1 MRVLL
6 RILIWSAVAVA
17 LVFVAAA
24 VTLYVLYPKQRII
37 EELVPRVEAAVA
49 RPVAL
54 ADAGISVWPPFGL
67 YVEGLVIE
75 NRSPAT
81 TPHLLRV
88 GRARAQVRLWPLLHG
103 QIYVD
108 ELELN
113 DLEFTYETFDD
124 TLTNISDLIGGE
136 GGGLP
141 LLAEHM
147 VWSGITLRGI
157 HHDDSSTWTVE
168 DLSGYITMHPA
179 DTSFELGISLPRAEW
194 LSLDDT
200 LQFDYALELEADGTA
215 HLESQQANLTRV
227 QGTLAGI
234 PLLGTAQVGLGD
246 SGPVARGTLTLGPT
260 GLADLLSELELELDT
275 LFREYSVS
283 GQVRLD
289 IELDGSLAELTT
301 GSTRAELVWLG
312 GRVDRGTT
320 EVVRFASLAVPVTA
334 GGFHVSAKDLFL
346 FDSPVD
352 LGLVGSWPP
361 SDRIELTLAGRTDL
375 DGWSTDSVILGGAVE
390 WSASARGP
398 LQSPDRWR
406 VRARATPRAVRY
418 AYLDRQP
425 LLVDGGSVMYD
436 GKSIDLADLLLGT
449 GPSRLSMS
457 MNVAPVPWS
466 VLMQG
471 AWPDSTFAELD
482 LRSSFLDLDALFP
495 DLAGDSAAPSDTST
509 PPFVP
514 ATYAHVSLS
523 ADTLVAGGATWRNV
537 QGEAQINQDSLHIE
551 RMQGRVYGGRAAI
564 SGAMELADPGGYR
577 FDVRVD
583 SVALGDALA
592 RFGRA
597 ARYLEG
603 RGSLEASIA
612 GHGFTWEQLLSELV
626 VDGGAILFD
635 AQLVNLPAARATHQL
650 LGLEIADPLPLASR
664 WSSFRVD
671 RGRLAMDDFQLTTP
685 DAQWILAGSAGL
697 DGTLDYNLDG
707 LLSRAKSAQVRLPE
721 SARNLFP
728 AAWRDR
734 IDPVELMK
742 NDDGELE
749 LYIHVGGTLQKPAV
763 ELDWRRM
770 EPVIKQRLEKRVT
783 DELKKQ
789 LDDELKKGLEGLF
802 DRLKR

>member
-6 RILIWSAVAVA
+6 RILIWSTVAVA

-37 EELVPRVEAAVA
+37 EELVPRVEAAVT

-67 YVEGLVIE
+67 YIKGLVIE
-75 NRSPAT
+75 NRPPAT

-88 GRARAQVRLWPLLHG
+88 GRARAHVRLWPLLHG
-103 QIYVD
+103 QIYID

-113 DLEFTYETFDD
+113 DLEFTYEVFDD
-124 TLTNISDLIGGE
+124 TLTSISDLTGGE

-157 HHDDSSTWTVE
+157 HHDDSSAWTVK
-168 DLSGYITMHPA
+168 DLSGHITMHPA

-194 LSLDDT
+194 LSRDDT
-200 LQFDYALELEADGTA
+200 LRFDHVLELEADGTA
-215 HLESQQANLTRV
+215 HLESWQVNLTRM

-234 PLLGTAQVGLGD
+234 PLYGKAQVELVD
-246 SGPVARGTLTLGPT
+246 TGPVARGSLTLGPA
-260 GLADLLSELELELDT
+260 GLADLLSELELDQDT

-289 IELDGSLAELTT
+289 IELDGPIDELTT
-301 GSTRAELVWLG
+301 GSARAELVWLG

-334 GGFHVSAKDLFL
+334 DGFHVSAKDLYL
-346 FDSPVD
+346 FGSPVD

-361 SDRIELTLAGRTDL
+361 SDRIELTLASRTDL
-375 DGWSTDSVILGGAVE
+375 EGWSTDSVTLGGTVE

-398 LQSPDRWR
+398 LQSPERWR

-418 AYLDRQP
+418 AYLDLQP
-425 LLVDGGSVMYD
+425 LLVDGGSVTYD
-436 GKSIDLADLLLGT
+436 GKSIDLADLLLRT

-457 MNVAPVPWS
+457 MNVTPVPWP

-471 AWPDSTFAELD
+471 EWPDSTFAELD
-482 LRSSFLDLDALFP
+482 LRSSLLDLDALFP

-514 ATYAHVSLS
+514 ATCAHVTLS
-523 ADTLVAGGATWRNV
+523 ADTLVAGGAMWRSV
-537 QGEAQINQDSLHIE
+537 QGEAQISPDSLFID
-551 RMQGRVYGGRAAI
+551 RMQGRVYGGHAAI

-577 FDVRVD
+577 FHVRVD

-597 ARYLEG
+597 ARHLEG
-603 RGSLEASIA
+603 KGSLDAHIT
-612 GHGFTWEQLLSELV
+612 GYGFTWEQLLSGLV
-626 VDGGAILFD
+626 VDGGAILYD
-635 AQLVNLPAARATHQL
+635 AQLVHLPAARAIHQL
-650 LGLEIADPLPLASR
+650 LGLEVADSMPLASR

-671 RGRLAMDDFQLTTP
+671 RGRLTMDDFRFTTP
-685 DAQWILAGSAGL
+685 DAQWIMAGSSGL

-707 LLSRAKSAQVRLPE
+707 LLSAATSAQVRLPQ
-721 SARNLFP
+721 SARNVFP
-728 AAWRDR
+728 AAWRDQ

-742 NDDGELE
+742 NDDGQLE
-749 LYIHVGGTLQKPAV
+749 LYVHVGGTLQKPTV
-763 ELDWRRM
+763 ELDWRRL
-770 EPVIKQRLEKRVT
+770 EPVIKRRLEKRVT
-783 DELKKQ
+783 DELTKQ
-789 LDDELKKGLEGLF
+789 LDDEIKKGLEGLF